1 MLSSLGDLSEG
12 TVPLRFI
19 FLLILATI
27 VEIHNAI
34 YDVLKSLLIHVCK
47 YVCKCDEL
55 LLVLI
60 IIYWS
65 YSKLRIFN
73 ILKGQCSRV
82 CTPCCILWDTWVNS
96 WHTGGH
102 LTYLYGHYD
111 LFSTFLFSST
121 PMSTTFQW
129 KMTQIQMTHFLYY

>member
-1 MLSSLGDLSEG
+1 MLSSLVKEQSLYAW
-12 TVPLRFI
+12 PF
-19 FLLILATI
+19 FLILAAI

-34 YDVLKSLLIHVCK
+34 YDVLKSLLIHVCR
-47 YVCKCDEL
+47 CDEL

-73 ILKGQCSRV
+73 LWKGQCSRV
-82 CTPCCILWDTWVNS
+82 CTPCCILWDPWVNG
-96 WHTGGH
+96 WHTRCH

-111 LFSTFLFSST
+111 LFSTFLFPPT
-121 PMSTTFQW
+121 PISTTFQW